1 LARPASLGRSA
12 RPYNPASPGEPGAT
26 ARRKGTVQE
35 AAARPNDSVPG
46 RDPQVNGLLAFSRA
60 VDALN
65 ERVGKAMT
73 WLILIV
79 VIISAGNAV
88 VRYAI
93 DYSNNGLLVIQWYLF
108 SAVFLLMSGYVL
120 KRNEH
125 IRIDILAG
133 RTSARTQNWIDVFG
147 FVVFLLCAG
156 YVLEKNEHIRIDVIF
171 GRFSPRTQNWIDV
184 FGFLAFF
191 LPMVGLTLW
200 LSWPVFMNAWTSGEM
215 SANPGVLV
223 RWPVRL
229 LLPVGFLLLLLQG
242 LSELVKR
249 VAFLSDRGPNALD
262 KRKGPSAEEELA
274 AEIKK
279 HQVAAEVTDIVGM
292 ADDMVRGN
300 GAQGRR
306 K

>member
-1 LARPASLGRSA
+1 LNALLG
-12 RPYNPASPGEPGAT
+12 
-26 ARRKGTVQE
+26 
-35 AAARPNDSVPG
+35 
-46 RDPQVNGLLAFSRA
+46 FSRA
-60 VDALN
+60 VDRLN
-65 ERVGKAMT
+65 AAVGKAT
-73 WLILIV
+73 IWLVLIV
-79 VIISAGNAV
+79 VVISAGNAV
-88 VRYAI
+88 VRYGF
-93 DYSNNGLLVIQWYLF
+93 DWSSNALLEIQWYLF
-108 SAVFLLMSGYVL
+108 SA
-120 KRNEH
+120 
-125 IRIDILAG
+125 I
-133 RTSARTQNWIDVFG
+133 
-147 FVVFLLCAG
+147 FLLCAG

-191 LPMVGLTLW
+191 LPMVALTLW

-215 SANPGVLV
+215 SANPGGLV

-242 LSELVKR
+242 FAELIKR
-249 VAFLSDRGPNALD
+249 VAFLSGNGPNALD
-262 KRKGPSAEEELA
+262 TQKGPSAEEELA

>member
-1 LARPASLGRSA
+1 LNALLG
-12 RPYNPASPGEPGAT
+12 
-26 ARRKGTVQE
+26 
-35 AAARPNDSVPG
+35 
-46 RDPQVNGLLAFSRA
+46 FSRA
-60 VDALN
+60 VDRLN
-65 ERVGKAMT
+65 AAVGKAT
-73 WLILIV
+73 IWLVLIV
-79 VIISAGNAV
+79 VVISAGNAV
-88 VRYAI
+88 VRYGF
-93 DYSNNGLLVIQWYLF
+93 DWSSNALLEIQWYLF
-108 SAVFLLMSGYVL
+108 SA
-120 KRNEH
+120 
-125 IRIDILAG
+125 I
-133 RTSARTQNWIDVFG
+133 
-147 FVVFLLCAG
+147 FLLCAG

-191 LPMVGLTLW
+191 LPMVALTLW

-215 SANPGVLV
+215 SANPGGLV

-249 VAFLSDRGPNALD
+249 VAFLSGHGPNALD

-279 HQVAAEVTDIVGM
+279 HQVAAEVADIVGM

-300 GAQGRR
+300 AAQGSR